1 MTTNREIKVR
11 ERKLERLAQGETNV
25 RERLLDLRSDLD
37 TLMRSLERLT
47 TYAPPRMRAGGSGLT
62 NLVPFRRDR

>member
-1 MTTNREIKVR
+1 MTTNREIKTR

-37 TLMRSLERLT
+37 TLMRSLERMT
-47 TYAPPRMRAGGSGLT
+47 AYAPPRMHAGRSG
-62 NLVPFRRDR
+62 NLLPFRRRFW